1 MTKQNMTLFIYTKKA
16 KEVLIKPTL
25 MIYLNQSILQLNRT
39 YKNVQ
44 KKGLGWIT
52 DSVIIL
58 IFQSIIPQLVAVT

>member
-58 IFQSIIPQLVAVT
+58 IFQSIIP